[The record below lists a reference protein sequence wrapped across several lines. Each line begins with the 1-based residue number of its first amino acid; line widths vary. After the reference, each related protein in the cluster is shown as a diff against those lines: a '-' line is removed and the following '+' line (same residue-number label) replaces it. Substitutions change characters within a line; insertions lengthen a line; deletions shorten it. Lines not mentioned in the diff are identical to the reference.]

1 MVKKFQVVKKEVPE
15 MLRIMIIV
23 MTQLSILSIKESIQ
37 ISLQQ
42 KVRNVKVIAIVMINV
57 HQD

>member
-1 MVKKFQVVKKEVPE
+1 MVKKFQVVKKKVPE